1 MKKTN
6 KKLIPLK
13 SKHIVKQFIFK
24 HYREPLKKLL
34 VLLGVSLT
42 VRLFSNLNIPSIMSV
57 QVIMSY

>member
-1 MKKTN
+1 MKKIN

-13 SKHIVKQFIFK
+13 SKQIVKQFIIK

-57 QVIMSY
+57 IMSY